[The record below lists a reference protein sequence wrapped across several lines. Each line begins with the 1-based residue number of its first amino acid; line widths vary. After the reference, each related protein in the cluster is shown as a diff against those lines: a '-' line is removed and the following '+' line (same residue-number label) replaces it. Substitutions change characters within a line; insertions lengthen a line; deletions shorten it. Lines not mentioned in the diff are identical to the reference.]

1 MADLKEIAERGTAA
15 FNAHDAD
22 ALAALDDPNV
32 IYTAPGPTGRSEYR
46 GRDAER
52 EYNQNWFDAFPDAKV
67 TINTEVLA
75 DDCIVQEGV
84 LQGTNTG
91 AWKAEGGGMPATGKA
106 VTGSFCLVSKVR
118 DGLVISG
125 NLYFDQMDLMAQL
138 GLIPEPA
145 GAAT

>member
-1 MADLKEIAERGTAA
+1 
-15 FNAHDAD
+15 
-22 ALAALDDPNV
+22 
-32 IYTAPGPTGRSEYR
+32 
-46 GRDAER
+46 
-52 EYNQNWFDAFPDAKV
+52 
-67 TINTEVLA
+67 
-75 DDCIVQEGV
+75 
-84 LQGTNTG
+84 
-91 AWKAEGGGMPATGKA
+91 MPATGKA